1 MSRSRVGMA
10 ATVIGASAAGAVAAI
25 SLSGGQAGLASPPP
39 PKLGTA
45 KAELSTLTQSALT
58 AGTLGY
64 RPASPLVNAVAGTY
78 TWLPRPGRT
87 IVPGR
92 ALYQV
97 DNSPVVLM
105 SGRLPAWRPFQLG
118 MPNGPDIRQLQAA
131 LIGEHFADGLLT
143 APTGEFT
150 AATAQAVER
159 WQSAHGFVPTGQI
172 PLGQVVFLPGPV
184 HVGAWM
190 AATGEPAAPGE
201 QPYAVTTNRR
211 IVTVPIT
218 PNMPTVHLGEVVTIV
233 LASQRIT
240 PGRITAIGP
249 VPPTAVSGANAAGTG
264 GDSGGNGPPPGVTT
278 QFTVTPAD
286 PSATGTGSGVPVQIS
301 LSVQVVRRAL
311 SVPVS
316 ALLALA
322 GGGYGVEVVLPSG
335 AHRLVGVTTGVF
347 AGGRVQVS
355 GPGLTPGVKVVVS
368 Q

>member
-1 MSRSRVGMA
+1 VSRSRVGVA

-25 SLSGGQAGLASPPP
+25 SLSGGQTGLAAAPL

-45 KAELSTLTQSALT
+45 EVVQSTLTESGLT
-58 AGTLGY
+58 EGTLGY
-64 RPASPLVNAVAGTY
+64 TPVSPLINASTGTY
-78 TWLPRPGRT
+78 TWLPTPGRT

-97 DNSPVVLM
+97 DDIPIVLM
-105 SGRLPAWRPFQLG
+105 RGRLPAWRPFELG
-118 MPNGPDIRQLQAA
+118 MTNGPDISQLQAA
-131 LIGEHFADGLLT
+131 LIAEHFADGLLT
-143 APTGEFT
+143 SPTGEFT
-150 AATAQAVER
+150 DATALAVER
-159 WQSAHGFVPTGQI
+159 WQTAHGFVPTGQI
-172 PLGQVVFLPGPV
+172 PLGQIVFLPGPV
-184 HVGAWM
+184 RVGAVM
-190 AATGEPAAPGE
+190 VATGEPAAPGQ

-211 IVTVPIT
+211 IVVVPVT
-218 PNMPTVHLGEVVTIV
+218 SNMPVVHVGEAVTIV
-233 LASQRIT
+233 LPSQLTT
-240 PGRITAIGP
+240 PGRITTIGP
-249 VPPTAVSGANAAGTG
+249 EPPAASSGGSAGGANGNA
-264 GDSGGNGPPPGVTT
+264 SGNAQAPGITT
-278 QFTVTPAD
+278 QLTITPAH

-301 LSVQVVRRAL
+301 LTVQVVRRAL